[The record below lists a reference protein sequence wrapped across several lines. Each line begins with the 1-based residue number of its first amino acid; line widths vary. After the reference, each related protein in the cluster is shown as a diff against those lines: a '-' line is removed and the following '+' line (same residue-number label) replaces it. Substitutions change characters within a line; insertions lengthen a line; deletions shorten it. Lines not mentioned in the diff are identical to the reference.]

1 MTIEQVIGIPTAMED
16 RLSRRRRTVDRC
28 PSCGRPVLV
37 DDDFATEQGRLYH
50 VACLPEKVEERTYR
64 QLYQRRSGQ
73 VRSRADR

>member
-1 MTIEQVIGIPTAMED
+1 VIGIPTAMDD

-37 DDDFATEQGRLYH
+37 DDDFATEEGRVYH

-64 QLYQRRSGQ
+64 QLYQRP
-73 VRSRADR
+73 SRRPRIRPDH